1 MALEKYKKKRKFQ
14 KTPEPKASAKIKSQS
29 RFVVQKHSAS
39 HLHYDFRLELPASP
53 KAWLGGPDQIIKG
66 PVVLKSW
73 AVPKG
78 IPVSAGIKH
87 LAVAVEDHPVD
98 YINFHGIIPKGNY
111 GAGIVEIWDKG
122 KFKLIEAG
130 PKSLKFELK
139 GKVLKG
145 KYVLFNLKGKNW
157 LIFKIN
163 PNL

>member
-1 MALEKYKKKRKFQ
+1 MALEKYQKKRKFS
-14 KTPEPKASAKIKSQS
+14 KTPEPKAQAKIKSQS

-39 HLHYDFRLELPASP
+39 HLHYDFRLELP
-53 KAWLGGPDQIIKG
+53 DQIIKG

-78 IPVSAGIKH
+78 IPNIAGVKH

-98 YINFHGIIPKGNY
+98 YINFSGVIPKGNY

-122 KFKLIEAG
+122 KFKLIEVT

-139 GKVLKG
+139 GKKLKG
-145 KYVLFNLKGKNW
+145 IYVLAQFTAQKKNW
-157 LIFKIN
+157 LVFKVR
-163 PNL
+163 

>member
-1 MALEKYKKKRKFQ
+1 VALEKYQKKRKFS
-14 KTPEPKASAKIKSQS
+14 KTPEPKAQAKIKSQS

-39 HLHYDFRLELPASP
+39 HLHYDFRLELP
-53 KAWLGGPDQIIKG
+53 DQIIKG

-78 IPVSAGIKH
+78 IPNIAGVKH

-98 YINFHGIIPKGNY
+98 YINFSGVIPKGNY

-122 KFKLIEAG
+122 KFKLIEVT

-139 GKVLKG
+139 GKKLKG
-145 KYVLFNLKGKNW
+145 IYVLAQFTAQKKNW
-157 LIFKIN
+157 LVFKVR
-163 PNL
+163 